1 MGNGHS
7 VPLPPKA
14 ANKLSKPKTNSWGHL
29 MSPKFRLRSRWS
41 SQPNILRYG
50 PDVEEAIASEGV
62 GQEDTG
68 GMQSRL
74 LRPQSSH
81 GHVSQMDIQSD
92 VDGDY
97 FTPADGL

>member
-1 MGNGHS
+1 
-7 VPLPPKA
+7 
-14 ANKLSKPKTNSWGHL
+14 
-29 MSPKFRLRSRWS
+29 MSPKFRLRSRWP

-68 GMQSRL
+68 GLQSRL

-97 FTPADGL
+97 FNPADGLSMNNSQTVEVEENEPNSPLRGGASPKR